1 MDGPTWH
8 AADGAVS
15 GVAPRLMP
23 GVRFQEDLRV
33 VLHMW
38 NTSRHNRW
46 LVTMLAIWLW
56 VGVAFG
62 QQRSSPERVR
72 ASVEHTSFEW
82 LFLPIN
88 LANERGLWTQ
98 HDLAPEFSPAAAS
111 AQQLKQQ
118 VESGVQVGLI
128 NTAEVLLARS
138 HGTPVKI
145 VAGYVGATLAK
156 IFVRANSSMT
166 TARDLDG
173 KRIGVLSETHTSYRA
188 VSYMNGTLGIRA
200 EPVALGDL
208 GNNVDGLKAGA
219 VDAIY
224 SSEGAALTLV
234 DSGVLKTLVSLP
246 DVYPT
251 PYTAVVIWATDELIE
266 QRPSTVRAFV
276 TTVLEAVAYLQEHPD
291 RASALYIEKT
301 RAPRAVADRAV
312 AELLKFLVPSGRG
325 SGETLVSAVEG
336 NWRFTKDS
344 GAVPGGTEVNVREA
358 VDIRFLP

>member
-1 MDGPTWH
+1 MLQMG
-8 AADGAVS
+8 
-15 GVAPRLMP
+15 
-23 GVRFQEDLRV
+23 
-33 VLHMW
+33 
-38 NTSRHNRW
+38 NTRRHDRW
-46 LVTMLAIWLW
+46 LVTLLAIWLGA
-56 VGVAFG
+56 GVAFG
-62 QQRSSPERVR
+62 QQRSAPERVK
-72 ASVEHTSFEW
+72 ASVEHATFEW

-88 LANERGLWTQ
+88 VATERGLWTR
-98 HDLAPEFSPAAAS
+98 HDLDPEFSPAAAS

-118 VESGVQVGLI
+118 VESGVQIGLV

-138 HGTPVKI
+138 QGTPVKI

-156 IFVRANSSMT
+156 IFVRANSPMT

-188 VSYMNGTLGIRA
+188 VSYMNGALGIRA

-208 GNNVDGLKAGA
+208 GNNVGALRAGA

-234 DSGVLKTLVSLP
+234 DSGVLKILVSLP

-251 PYTAVVIWATDELIE
+251 PYTAVVIWATDDLIE

-276 TTVLEAVAYLQEHPD
+276 ATVLEAVADLKEHPD
-291 RASALYIEKT
+291 HATALYIEKT
-301 RAPRAVADRAV
+301 TATRTVADRAV

-325 SGETLVSAVEG
+325 SGDTLVSAVEG

-344 GAVPGGTEVNVREA
+344 GAVPGGTEVNVQEV